1 MKLNLKIITPRGTYF
16 EGQVDYLSVKSVDG
30 QLGILPR
37 HTPLIAPL
45 VISKLSFVKNKETN
59 DFAISDG
66 VLIIEKELTTVL
78 VSTIES
84 KKDIDLQRALDAKKR
99 AEERLAH
106 SDEIDINRA
115 QASLSRALNRI
126 NVKQN

>member
-45 VISKLSFVKNKETN
+45 VISKLSFVNNHETN

-66 VLIIEKELTTVL
+66 VLIVEKELMTVL

-84 KKDIDLQRALDAKKR
+84 KNDIDLQRALDAKKR

-106 SDEIDINRA
+106 SDEIDVKRA